1 MKQRKTP
8 FGYIIKNGIVTVD
21 KTEADIVREI
31 AKQYL
36 GGSSL
41 KTIAGGLT
49 LRTIEYMP
57 GKSDWNKSRIRRMI
71 DDTRYIGNNGY
82 PPILTEQEYSAM
94 QAFKSQKNTQ
104 KNIDHSD
111 NIFKLNAPV
120 VCANCGGRMQRRIDN
135 RRKTITRWRC
145 TECKTSVNIS
155 DEDMLGGITEL
166 LNEVIADPESIQI
179 PKSDYEESQEIKRLN
194 AEISKELNTFGF
206 DKEAIKQKMLT
217 CVSEKYTS
225 LGTEEITAQSLKD
238 IFKSTPTLTAYDSN
252 LTDQTV
258 SEIQP
263 KENGT
268 ISLILIN
275 GQRIGKEKS
284 A

>member
-41 KTIAGGLT
+41 KTIAVGLT

-194 AEISKELNTFGF
+194 AEISKELNTVGF

-217 CVSEKYTS
+217 CVSEKYMS
-225 LGTEEITAQSLKD
+225 LGTEEVTAQSLKD
-238 IFKSTPTLTAYDSN
+238 IFKDTPPLTAYDSD
-252 LTDQTV
+252 LTDQAV
-258 SEIQP
+258 SGIQL

-268 ISLILIN
+268 ISLVLIN

>member
-94 QAFKSQKNTQ
+94 QAFTSLDKGTQ
-104 KNIDHSD
+104 P
-111 NIFKLNAPV
+111 FV
-120 VCANCGGRMQRRIDN
+120 VC
-135 RRKTITRWRC
+135 
-145 TECKTSVNIS
+145 
-155 DEDMLGGITEL
+155 
-166 LNEVIADPESIQI
+166 
-179 PKSDYEESQEIKRLN
+179 
-194 AEISKELNTFGF
+194 
-206 DKEAIKQKMLT
+206 
-217 CVSEKYTS
+217 
-225 LGTEEITAQSLKD
+225 
-238 IFKSTPTLTAYDSN
+238 
-252 LTDQTV
+252 
-258 SEIQP
+258 
-263 KENGT
+263 NG
-268 ISLILIN
+268 
-275 GQRIGKEKS
+275 
-284 A
+284 

>member
-120 VCANCGGRMQRRIDN
+120 VCANCGGRMQRHIDN

-194 AEISKELNTFGF
+194 AEISKELNTVGF

-217 CVSEKYTS
+217 CVSEKYMS
-225 LGTEEITAQSLKD
+225 LGTEEVTAQSLKD
-238 IFKSTPTLTAYDSN
+238 IFKDTPPLTAYDSD
-252 LTDQTV
+252 LTDQAV
-258 SEIQP
+258 SGIQL

-268 ISLILIN
+268 ISLVLIN